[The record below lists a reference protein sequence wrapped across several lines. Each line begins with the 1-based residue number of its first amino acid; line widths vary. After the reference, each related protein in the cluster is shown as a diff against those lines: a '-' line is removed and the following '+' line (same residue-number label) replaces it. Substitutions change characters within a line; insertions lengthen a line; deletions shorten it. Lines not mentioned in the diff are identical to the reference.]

1 MLGVARRRL
10 GSGIVST
17 ARARTT
23 VVVTSPPPSPPV
35 GLTAR
40 DPFRSGAGAGPGDA
54 DPPLGDGEEGLL
66 RGRQGG
72 ESPHPRR
79 RTPTYLPTYPRHV
92 LITRVL
98 LSVPPWACRSIC
110 LHHNCFRFRGR
121 GCASRGFALPFSD
134 RRAVGVT

>member
-79 RTPTYLPTYPRHV
+79 RTPTYLPTYLPTSRANHSRPSV
-92 LITRVL
+92 CPALG
-98 LSVPPWACRSIC
+98 LSVNLSPPQLFPVPRPWLRLPWIC
-110 LHHNCFRFRGR
+110 L
-121 GCASRGFALPFSD
+121 
-134 RRAVGVT
+134 AVL